1 MSAAIVIPVRLAS
14 TRLPGKP
21 LALLG
26 GVPLVNW
33 VVRQCRRSLSA
44 SDVLVA
50 TDSRE
55 IEEALKDE
63 DCRVVQTNPEHQSG
77 SDRVAEVAQSLNH
90 DFIINVQGDE
100 PFVSP
105 RDIDAVIAA
114 LNAYGH
120 DIVTLRTSADNAEL
134 ANPNAVKIALGHQ
147 DRALYFSRAPIPF
160 KHPSQTADATMYWRH
175 IGLYGYR
182 REALLRWAELP
193 NDRLENYE
201 GLEQLRALSHGMTIQ
216 AIPANNPSRGIDTP
230 DDLQWAR
237 QRVDELGAQAF
248 PN

>member
-21 LALLG
+21 LAPLG
-26 GVPLVNW
+26 ELPLVNW
-33 VVRQCRRSLSA
+33 VVRQCRRA
-44 SDVLVA
+44 KCADDIFVA
-50 TDSRE
+50 TDSEE
-55 IEEALKDE
+55 IEEALKNE

-77 SDRVAEVAQSLNH
+77 SDRVAEVANGIDH

-105 RDIDAVIAA
+105 RDIDAVIKA
-114 LNAYGH
+114 LRDFGH
-120 DIVTLRTSADNAEL
+120 DVVTLRTPAEDHEL
-134 ANPNAVKIALGHQ
+134 DNPNTVKIALGHQ

-160 KHPSQTADATMYWRH
+160 RHPSRPNDSTMYWRH

-182 REALLRWAELP
+182 REALLSWAALP
-193 NDRLENYE
+193 KDRLENYE

-216 AIPANNPSRGIDTP
+216 AIPANTPSRGIDTP

-237 QRVDELGAQAF
+237 ERVDKLGAQAF

>member
-26 GVPLVNW
+26 ELPLVNW
-33 VVRQCRRSLSA
+33 VVRQCRRANSA
-44 SDVLVA
+44 SDVFVA
-50 TDSRE
+50 TDSAE
-55 IEEALKDE
+55 IEEALQAE
-63 DCRVVQTNPEHQSG
+63 DCRVIQTNPEHQSG
-77 SDRVAEVAQSLNH
+77 SDRVAEVAMGLKH

-105 RDIDAVIAA
+105 SDIDAVIAA
-114 LNAYGH
+114 LNEFGH
-120 DIVTLRTSADNAEL
+120 DVVTLRTQAE
-134 ANPNAVKIALGHQ
+134 AHEIDNPNAVKIALGHE
-147 DRALYFSRAPIPF
+147 DRALYFSRAPIPCR
-160 KHPSQTADATMYWRH
+160 HPSRSIDPTMYWRH

-182 REALLRWAELP
+182 REALLKWAALP
-193 NDRLENYE
+193 KDRLENYE

-216 AIPANNPSRGIDTP
+216 AIPANSPSRGIDTP

-237 QRVDELGAQAF
+237 ERVDKLGAQAF